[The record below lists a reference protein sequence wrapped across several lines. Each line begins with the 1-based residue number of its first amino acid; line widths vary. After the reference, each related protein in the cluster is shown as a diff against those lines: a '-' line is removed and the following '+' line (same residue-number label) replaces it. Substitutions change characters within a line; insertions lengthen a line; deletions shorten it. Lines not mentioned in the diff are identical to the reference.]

1 MGYSGSQLVGI
12 SHNFSQMGMNALP
25 VPAQN
30 LYVETAKNQRM
41 EAQASVTSAGASA
54 SNAQTSRMAVTG
66 YDAKGPDGKPVHVPG
81 ELESTVLEREVQMK
95 KVEAVMT
102 TAEDK
107 EFLAG
112 FAQTML
118 SYRAGKPIPQSVMDA
133 YNDELVKR
141 SGGTVT
147 KEEVSH
153 WYKSNEVKSNY
164 SWPTPQD
171 TQSGSPSAGA
181 PGAP

>member
-1 MGYSGSQLVGI
+1 
-12 SHNFSQMGMNALP
+12 
-25 VPAQN
+25 
-30 LYVETAKNQRM
+30 
-41 EAQASVTSAGASA
+41 
-54 SNAQTSRMAVTG
+54 MAVTG
-66 YDAKGPDGKPVHVPG
+66 YDAKGPDGKSVHVPG
-81 ELESTVLEREVQMK
+81 ELESTVLERETQMK

-102 TAEDK
+102 TTEDK

-118 SYRAGKPIPQSVMDA
+118 SNRAKPGSVPQSVVDA

-141 SGGTVT
+141 SGGVAT
-147 KEEVSH
+147 KET
-153 WYKSNEVKSNY
+153 VKTWWGLSSKDQSNY